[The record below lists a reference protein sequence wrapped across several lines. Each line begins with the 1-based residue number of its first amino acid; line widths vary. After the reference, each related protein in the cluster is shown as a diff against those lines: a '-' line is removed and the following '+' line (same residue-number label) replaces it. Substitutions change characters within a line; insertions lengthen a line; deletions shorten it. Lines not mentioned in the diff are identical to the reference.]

1 MNNSRPKKRTELD
14 AIGYLSD
21 VMLGTHDDPVPS
33 LAALKRPR
41 KSRYPSRLLAGLD
54 RLLFF
59 NRPANRWRGIL
70 LQVGGDSTL
79 PEMATSSRKQANP

>member
-1 MNNSRPKKRTELD
+1 MTKHRTELD
-14 AIGYLSD
+14 AIRYLSD
-21 VMLGTHDDPVPS
+21 VMLHAHHDPVPS

-41 KSRYPSRLLAGLD
+41 RYRFPSRLLAGLD

-59 NRPANRWRGIL
+59 NRPANYWRGIV

-79 PEMATSSRKQANP
+79 PEMATGSRKQANP